1 MTAEALKAIAD
12 SVFFFLGGETKED
25 DDLKFCLEYYNA
37 AIEMFVYISLLK
49 VL

>member
-12 SVFFFLGGETKED
+12 SGFFLGGETKED